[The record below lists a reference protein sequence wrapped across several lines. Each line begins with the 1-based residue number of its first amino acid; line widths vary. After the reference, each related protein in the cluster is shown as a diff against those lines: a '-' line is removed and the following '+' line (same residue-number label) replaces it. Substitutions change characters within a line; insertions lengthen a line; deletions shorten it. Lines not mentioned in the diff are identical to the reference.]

1 MVPIRVE
8 AGAVEADEPVTLAEM
23 RLYLRLDPDDAIEDA
38 LVANLVAS
46 ARASLEAETRR
57 LLKPA
62 RFRVTLDA
70 WPRDRRIPL
79 PLSPL
84 VGVVRLGLAGADG
97 AVAALEAGLLR
108 PGPDPVEAPCLVV
121 DPAAPEPNGRT
132 ILIDVAAGYGGD
144 GPALPAPLRLAVLRL
159 AAARYEHRGDEA
171 DPPDPAAL
179 AAPFR
184 RLRL

>member
-8 AGAVEADEPVTLAEM
+8 AGGVEAPEPVTLAEM
-23 RLYLRLDPDDAIEDA
+23 RLYLRLDPDDASEDA
-38 LVANLVAS
+38 LVASLIAA

-62 RFRVTLDA
+62 RFRVVLAA
-70 WPRDRRIPL
+70 WPRDRRIAL

-84 VGVVRLGLAGADG
+84 VGIVRLGLAGPDG
-97 AVAALEAGLLR
+97 AVETLESGLLR
-108 PGPDPVEAPCLVV
+108 PGPDPVEAPCLAV
-121 DPAAPEPNGRT
+121 DPAAPEPGGRT
-132 ILIDVAAGYGGD
+132 ILIEVAAGYGGD
-144 GPALPAPLRLAVLRL
+144 GPALPEPLRLAILRL

-171 DPPDPAAL
+171 DPSDPAGL

>member
-8 AGAVEADEPVTLAEM
+8 AGGVEAAEPVPLAEM
-23 RLYLRLDPDDAIEDA
+23 RLYLRLDPEDTSEDA
-38 LVANLVAS
+38 LVAGLVAA

-62 RFRVTLDA
+62 RFRVVLAA

-84 VGVVRLGLAGADG
+84 VGVLRLGLAGADG
-97 AVAALEAGLLR
+97 AVETLDSGLLR
-108 PGPDPVEAPCLVV
+108 LGPDPVEAPCLLV
-121 DPAAPEPNGRT
+121 DPGAPEPGARG
-132 ILIDVAAGYGGD
+132 ILIEVAAGYGGD
-144 GPALPAPLRLAVLRL
+144 GPALPAPLHLAVLRL